1 MNKNIQVL
9 FLTTLILLTSCKTKE
24 KASEL
29 NYMQNME
36 QVAVD
41 IARNNVPSTIQ
52 KGDKIS
58 IYITAKD
65 LAVVRPFNQNY
76 SVVESSL
83 SSTPSSNTPTSQ
95 LSEKSSA
102 PIYIVDSEGEI
113 DFPVLGKLDT
123 KNKTL
128 VEFQNDIRT
137 RVSEYVKNPTVNIRV
152 TNFKFSVLGEVNKPG
167 EYSVSDGTPTILT
180 ALGLAGDVT
189 MYAKRNDILIVR
201 NIDGRMESA
210 RINLMDASFVNSP
223 YYQIK
228 QNDVI
233 YVSSNQT
240 KEKIARQNPS
250 TSIYIAVAGMIIG
263 LAGIFITIFK

>member
-1 MNKNIQVL
+1 MNKKIKIL
-9 FLTTLILLTSCKTKE
+9 FLSTLILVTSCKTKE
-24 KASEL
+24 KPSEL
-29 NYMQNME
+29 NYMQNVE
-36 QVAVD
+36 QVATDV
-41 IARNNVPSTIQ
+41 AMKNAVSTIQ
-52 KGDKIS
+52 KGDKLAIF
-58 IYITAKD
+58 ITAKD

-76 SVVESSL
+76 SVVESPL
-83 SSTPSSNTPTSQ
+83 SSSPSTNTPTSQ

-102 PIYIVDSEGEI
+102 PIYLVDSEGEI

-123 KNKTL
+123 KGKTL
-128 VEFQNDIRT
+128 VQFQNDIRT
-137 RVSEYVKNPTVNIRV
+137 KVSEYVKNPSVNIRV
-152 TNFKFSVLGEVNKPG
+152 TNFKVSVLGEVNRPG
-167 EYSVSDGTPTILT
+167 EYAITDGNATLLS

-189 MYAKRNDILIVR
+189 MYAKRNDVMIIR
-201 NIDGRMESA
+201 NVEGKMENA
-210 RINLMDASFVNSP
+210 RVNLMDANFFNSP
-223 YYQIK
+223 YFNLK